1 MTGKSTCAPAR
12 PTLQSGV
19 ADKEKCRRI
28 TEKVAAMTELVER
41 SSAEVIRAEAAKLFF
56 ERGYDATSLR
66 QVAAASGLRVGSLYN
81 HIDSKEHL
89 LLQIMGGIMN
99 DLMASMKLAIDFDG
113 DAVAR
118 LRAALAA
125 HLKFH
130 AERAREVFIGNA
142 ELRSLSKEARDVVI
156 AKRHEYELLLQDLI
170 EEAGRA
176 GLADVVDARLHVY
189 SFVAQA
195 THIAG
200 WFKPGGRMSL
210 DEIVEIYTRMAL
222 RELRVEGA

>member
-1 MTGKSTCAPAR
+1 
-12 PTLQSGV
+12 
-19 ADKEKCRRI
+19 
-28 TEKVAAMTELVER
+28 MTELVER

-89 LLQIMGGIMN
+89 LLQIMGGVMD
-99 DLMASMKLAIDFDG
+99 DLMGSMRLAVDFDG

-125 HLKFH
+125 HLRFH
-130 AERAREVFIGNA
+130 AERAQEVFIGNA
-142 ELRSLSKEARDVVI
+142 ELRSLSEEARDVVI

-210 DEIVEIYTRMAL
+210 DEIVEIYTRLAL
-222 RELRVEGA
+222 RELRVAAA